1 MGTCDERLCVTAG
14 ALHVTSDASVCLRSV
29 GPMYVAR
36 YVAGLCL
43 ARAMTATTG
52 AEKAGN
58 DLMNTNLLGLFVWG
72 EAQEEWRPPLQQPL
86 ASSHPSSLPP
96 LLQFKFSAKIF
107 CTASALAYI
116 ILSACKANSFNLG
129 ALIIR
134 IGFWGPL
141 YYILIIRNH
150 QNSIG
155 NYFGP
160 L

>member
-1 MGTCDERLCVTAG
+1 
-14 ALHVTSDASVCLRSV
+14 
-29 GPMYVAR
+29 MYVAR

-96 LLQFKFSAKIF
+96 LLQFKFSAKIGPYLLYSLR
-107 CTASALAYI
+107 A
-116 ILSACKANSFNLG
+116 
-129 ALIIR
+129 R
-134 IGFWGPL
+134 IHHPQRL
-141 YYILIIRNH
+141 
-150 QNSIG
+150 QS
-155 NYFGP
+155 
-160 L
+160 